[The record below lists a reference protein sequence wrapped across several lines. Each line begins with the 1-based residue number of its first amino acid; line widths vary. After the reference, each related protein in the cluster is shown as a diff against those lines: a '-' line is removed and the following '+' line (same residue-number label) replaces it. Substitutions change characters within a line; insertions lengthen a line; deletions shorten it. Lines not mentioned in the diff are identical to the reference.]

1 MIRVVVV
8 DDHAMARKGIR
19 LLLEPASDIE
29 VAGEASDGSE
39 VVDVVEATDA
49 DVVLMDLRMPRIGG
63 LEATSRLHAARPEV
77 KIVALTAYAEDE
89 RVIDAVRA
97 GASGYLQKGVDED
110 ELCDAVRAVHAGRLL
125 LDTSVEELLARRP
138 APNGKIDSLTSRET
152 EVIRALASGMSNRR
166 IAEHLDLSE
175 KTVKNHI
182 SRILAKLELTDRTQ
196 AALYAVRQGIADP
209 L

>member
-19 LLLEPASDIE
+19 LLLEPAADIE

-125 LDTSVEELLARRP
+125 LDTSIEELLARRP

>member
-19 LLLEPASDIE
+19 LLLDSAPDIE

-39 VVDVVEATDA
+39 VVDVVEATGA
-49 DVVLMDLRMPRIGG
+49 DIVLMDLRMPRIGG